1 MAVFLKNLEFFDKS
15 GEIMVYKLPD
25 EDGVMLETGSQLIV
39 QENQTAIFYK
49 DGKALDK
56 FNAGR
61 YTLSSANLPLL
72 GGILTIP
79 FKGKT
84 PFSAYVYFISQKTFY
99 NMGWGTPNPIPFKDS
114 FFRLI
119 NLRANGAFSIR
130 INEPE
135 LFLNTMVGT
144 KGMETTYQ
152 VELYLKKLLVE
163 KLTQS
168 IGSKMSTVL
177 EINTKYTEIA
187 DLAKDLAKE
196 SFGQYGIELVDLIVE
211 SITPPEE
218 VQARINEASGAQA
231 FDAEQYRSVGVI
243 DAMKEAAKNKGD
255 VSGMM
260 GMAMGVGAGIG
271 MGKVISNQVEGT
283 TNAASAAESK
293 LLCPKCGNPIEEAFA
308 LCPICKTKL
317 KKTCKNSQCGKS
329 IKSEWDVCP
338 YCGTDQ

>member
-15 GEIMVYKLPD
+15 GEIMVYKMPD
-25 EDGVMLETGSQLIV
+25 ENGVMLETGSQLIV
-39 QENQTAIFYK
+39 QENQVAVFYK

-56 FNAGR
+56 FSAGR
-61 YTLSSANLPLL
+61 YTLSTANLPILGPLL
-72 GGILTIP
+72 NLP

-84 PFSAYVYFISQKTFY
+84 PFSAYVYFIAQKTFY

-130 INEPE
+130 IAEPE

-152 VELYLKKLLVE
+152 VEQFLRKMLIE

-168 IGSKMSTVL
+168 IGSKMSTIL

-187 DLAKDLAKE
+187 DLAKELVKDN
-196 SFGQYGIELVDLIVE
+196 FRQYGIDLVDLIVE

-218 VQARINEASGAQA
+218 VQARINEASGVQA

-243 DAMKEAAKNKGD
+243 DAMKDAAKNQGD

-271 MGKVISNQVEGT
+271 MGKVISNQIEGGS
-283 TNAASAAESK
+283 SAPAGGA
-293 LLCPKCGNPIEEAFA
+293 LLCPNCHNPIEEAFA

-317 KKTCKNSQCGKS
+317 KKTCKNPQCGKS
-329 IKSEWDVCP
+329 IKMQWNVCP
-338 YCGTDQ
+338 YCGTEQ